1 MCVARALAD
10 EGGLLA
16 EHLTGEDADGD
27 FAVEAIREGWRLH
40 SDGRGRV
47 VAPGDPDLAL
57 LGGDRLYALGLEK
70 LAADGDLAAIAALA
84 DVIALCAQSHA
95 EGDPGVAD
103 EAWRRLTLSDG

>member
-1 MCVARALAD
+1 VTVREAIEA

-16 EHLTGEDADGD
+16 GELVGDVDGD

-40 SDGRGRV
+40 SDGRGEV
-47 VAPGDPDLAL
+47 LAPAEADLAL

-70 LAADGDLAAIAALA
+70 LAADGNLAAIAALA
-84 DVIALCAQSHA
+84 DVISVCAQSHA
-95 EGDPGVAD
+95 EQAPGLAE